1 MNTIKTVIGNTESDY
16 VTTINILR
24 DESGYLYLTQKRL
37 ENALNRMKASP
48 TARLRYVEVSGARI
62 EAHHIEIR
70 RRNI

>member
-37 ENALNRMKASP
+37 ENALNRMKA
-48 TARLRYVEVSGARI
+48 RLRYVGVSGARI
-62 EAHHIEIR
+62 EASHIEIR

>member
-48 TARLRYVEVSGARI
+48 TARLRYVGVSGARI
-62 EAHHIEIR
+62 EASHIEIR